1 MTGLVLIAV
10 GSGCG
15 THVGTARGYDDE
27 AARRNFVDYGCVEQ
41 QRVQGGK
48 PIEPVQLAPRAF
60 CECVFDD
67 IWKVHKLE
75 WGDLMA
81 YEQEVAKAKPGNPP
95 KMPAQLVAAIEAC
108 TKSTATGPKP
118 ATTTTAG

>member
-1 MTGLVLIAV
+1 M
-10 GSGCG
+10 
-15 THVGTARGYDDE
+15 ARGYEDE

-48 PIEPVQLAPRAF
+48 PAEPLKFAPRAF

-75 WGDLMA
+75 WVELMA
-81 YEQEVAKAKPGNPP
+81 YEAEVAKAKPGNPP
-95 KMPAQLVAAIEAC
+95 KMPPQLIAAIEAC
-108 TKSTATGPKP
+108 SESTAVGPKP
-118 ATTTTAG
+118 ATTTTTTQPG